1 MCSAQV
7 FIVSLLNF
15 KTNIK
20 MKTYK
25 KLHESEEVATKHIA
39 IIKKRG
45 GNVKQSIKEGK
56 ILLEYSFINS
66 NEIII
71 MDDSDELTIKKPFST
86 IIDLILYYDKSDK
99 FYIGTAVID
108 NKEIARATFEYSK
121 KLGGWFGNDIV
132 VKPQYRRK
140 GIMSAIYDWVEEK
153 TNSKIIPSLS
163 LSKDAKGFWS
173 SRY

>member
-1 MCSAQV
+1 M
-7 FIVSLLNF
+7 
-15 KTNIK
+15 KNIEITK
-20 MKTYK
+20 MQRVDVPTEYQK
-25 KLHESEEVATKHIA
+25 EE
-39 IIKKRG
+39 G
-45 GNVKQSIKEGK
+45 GEVKQSIQSGK
-56 ILLEYSFINS
+56 ILLEYSFPNTKEIVLIN
-66 NEIII
+66 N
-71 MDDSDELTIKKPFST
+71 SDEITIKKPFST
-86 IIDLILYYDKSDK
+86 TVDLILYYDKSDN

-140 GIMSAIYDWVEEK
+140 GIMTSIYDWVEAK
-153 TNSKIIPSLS
+153 TNSKIVPSLS